1 MNNVRIC
8 ATTNNMQKSKQHL
21 RIYNRPVV
29 DLHLLRENE
38 QCAPLMCAF
47 VRQQTICKKQTAL
60 RICATTNNLQKIKQH
75 LRIYNSRLRE
85 NEQCAHLCDNEQ
97 CAHLCDNEQFTQ
109 YAKKQTAPVNLQ
121 QACCR
126 FASPARK

>member
-1 MNNVRIC
+1 MP
-8 ATTNNMQKSKQHL
+8 KSKQAMQ
-21 RIYNRPVV
+21 IYNRPVV
-29 DLHLLRENE
+29 DLH
-38 QCAPLMCAF
+38 
-47 VRQQTICKKQTAL
+47 
-60 RICATTNNLQKIKQH
+60 
-75 LRIYNSRLRE
+75 RLRE

-109 YAKKQTAPVNLQ
+109 YAKKQTGDANLQ